1 MMMRMIWTP
10 GKMTGASWGQS
21 LRENWGAAS
30 SNNCR
35 DIVFFMI
42 VTGKL
47 MTVKLIF
54 KNYLLKNIFR
64 IKRLNVLLFR
74 LIILE
79 YQF

>member
-1 MMMRMIWTP
+1 MRMIWTP

-42 VTGKL
+42 VTEKL

-54 KNYLLKNIFR
+54 KKLSFQKCFLCKTFEC
-64 IKRLNVLLFR
+64 
-74 LIILE
+74 IIV
-79 YQF
+79 